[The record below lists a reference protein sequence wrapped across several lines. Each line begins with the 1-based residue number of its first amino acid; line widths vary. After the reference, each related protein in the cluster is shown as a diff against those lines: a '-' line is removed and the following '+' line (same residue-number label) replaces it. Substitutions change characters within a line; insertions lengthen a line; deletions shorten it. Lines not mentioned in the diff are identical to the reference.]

1 MAAINSKRVWIGAL
15 AGGVVW
21 TVWSM
26 IINMAILAP
35 RYAAAQQAGQLLSEP
50 RYGYFLPVYILSTF
64 ALAYV
69 IALLYAWSR
78 GTSGA
83 GPGTALKIGLMVGF
97 AAGFPGNF
105 ATATWSPVERVLP
118 LWWTLEM
125 WVGAIAAALVAGKLY
140 RD

>member
-1 MAAINSKRVWIGAL
+1 MAINAKRVWIGAL

-35 RYAAAQQAGQLLSEP
+35 RYAAAQQAGHFLTEP
-50 RYGYFLPVYILSTF
+50 RYGYFLPVYIVATF
-64 ALAYV
+64 ALSYV

-78 GTSGA
+78 GTSGP

-97 AAGFPGNF
+97 AAGFPANF
-105 ATATWSPVERVLP
+105 ATATWSPVDRVFP

-125 WVGAIAAALVAGKLY
+125 WLGAIAAALVAGKLY